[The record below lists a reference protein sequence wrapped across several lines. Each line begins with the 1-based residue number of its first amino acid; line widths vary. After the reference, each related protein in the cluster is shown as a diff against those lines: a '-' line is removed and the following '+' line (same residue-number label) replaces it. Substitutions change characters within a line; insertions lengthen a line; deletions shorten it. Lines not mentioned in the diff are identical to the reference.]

1 MIKSKAIQ
9 SKSRKKINNR
19 RKSRELA
26 MKSIYRGLVNTFDLT
41 QIQKDIREDPDFI
54 RADEK
59 FYVEILKGVFKN
71 LETLKLEITSYLDRS
86 YEELSPIEL
95 SIIYSSLY
103 ELKYSLSVPYK
114 VVINEAIEV
123 AKSFGGVDGYK
134 YINGILNQA
143 AEKIEKKNLIKI
155 NKLQCLRMKFIV
167 FPN

>member
-1 MIKSKAIQ
+1 MIESKAIQ

-26 MKSIYRGLVNTFDLT
+26 MKSIYRGLVNNFDLT

-59 FYVEILKGVFKN
+59 FYVEILNGVFKN

-103 ELKYSLSVPYK
+103 ELKYSPSVPYK

-143 AEKIEKKNLIKI
+143 AEKNRKEEFNKNK
-155 NKLQCLRMKFIV
+155 
-167 FPN
+167 

>member
-1 MIKSKAIQ
+1 MVDSKITK

-41 QIQKDIREDPDFI
+41 QIQKDIRDDPDFI

-71 LETLKLEITSYLDRS
+71 IEKLKLEIISYIDRS

-95 SIIYSSLY
+95 SIIYCSLY
-103 ELKYSLSVPYK
+103 ELKYSPSIPYK
-114 VVINEAIEV
+114 VVINEAIEI
-123 AKSFGGVDGYK
+123 AKTFGGTDGFK

-143 AEKIEKKNLIKI
+143 AEKNRKEEFDK
-155 NKLQCLRMKFIV
+155 Q
-167 FPN
+167 

>member
-1 MIKSKAIQ
+1 MVDSKITK

-41 QIQKDIREDPDFI
+41 QIQKDIRDDPDFI

-71 LETLKLEITSYLDRS
+71 IEKLKLEIISYIDRS

-103 ELKYSLSVPYK
+103 ELKYSPSIPYK
-114 VVINEAIEV
+114 VVINEAIEI
-123 AKSFGGVDGYK
+123 AKLFGGVDGFK

-143 AEKIEKKNLIKI
+143 AEKNRKEEFDK
-155 NKLQCLRMKFIV
+155 Q
-167 FPN
+167 

>member
-1 MIKSKAIQ
+1 MIESKPTKSKL
-9 SKSRKKINNR
+9 RKKINNR

-54 RADEK
+54 RADEE

-71 LETLKLEITSYLDRS
+71 QETLKLEIISYIDRS

-103 ELKYSLSVPYK
+103 ELKYSPSVPYK

-123 AKSFGGVDGYK
+123 AKSFGGVDGFK

-143 AEKIEKKNLIKI
+143 AEKNRKEEFGKQK
-155 NKLQCLRMKFIV
+155 
-167 FPN
+167 

>member
-26 MKSIYRGLVNTFDLT
+26 MKSIYRGLVNTFDLN

-59 FYVEILKGVFKN
+59 FYVEILNGVFKN

-143 AEKIEKKNLIKI
+143 AEKNRKEEFNKNK
-155 NKLQCLRMKFIV
+155 
-167 FPN
+167 

>member
-1 MIKSKAIQ
+1 MIESKAIQ

-41 QIQKDIREDPDFI
+41 QIQKDIRDDPDFI

-71 LETLKLEITSYLDRS
+71 QKTLKLEIISYIDRS

-103 ELKYSLSVPYK
+103 ELKYSPSVPYK

-123 AKSFGGVDGYK
+123 AKSFGGVDGFK

-143 AEKIEKKNLIKI
+143 AEKNRKEEFDKQK
-155 NKLQCLRMKFIV
+155 
-167 FPN
+167 

>member
-143 AEKIEKKNLIKI
+143 AEKNRKEEFIKNK
-155 NKLQCLRMKFIV
+155 
-167 FPN
+167 

>member
-1 MIKSKAIQ
+1 MIDSKITKN
-9 SKSRKKINNR
+9 KSRKKINNR

-71 LETLKLEITSYLDRS
+71 LEILKSEIKSYIDRS
-86 YEELSPIEL
+86 YDELSPIEL

-103 ELKYSLSVPYK
+103 ELKYSPSVPYK

-123 AKSFGGVDGYK
+123 AKSFGGVDGFK
-134 YINGILNQA
+134 YINGILNKA
-143 AEKIEKKNLIKI
+143 AAKNRKEEFDKKG
-155 NKLQCLRMKFIV
+155 
-167 FPN
+167 

>member
-1 MIKSKAIQ
+1 MVDSKITK

-41 QIQKDIREDPDFI
+41 QIQKDIRDDPDFI

-71 LETLKLEITSYLDRS
+71 IDTLKLEIISYIDRS

-103 ELKYSLSVPYK
+103 ELKYSPSVPYK

-123 AKSFGGVDGYK
+123 AKSFGGVDGFK

-143 AEKIEKKNLIKI
+143 AEKNRKEEFDKQK
-155 NKLQCLRMKFIV
+155 
-167 FPN
+167 

>member
-1 MIKSKAIQ
+1 MVDSKITK

-41 QIQKDIREDPDFI
+41 QIQKDIRDDPDFI

-71 LETLKLEITSYLDRS
+71 IEKLKLEIISYIDRS

-103 ELKYSLSVPYK
+103 ELKYSPSIPYK
-114 VVINEAIEV
+114 VVINEAIEI
-123 AKSFGGVDGYK
+123 AKSFGGVDGFK

-143 AEKIEKKNLIKI
+143 AEKNRKEEFDK
-155 NKLQCLRMKFIV
+155 Q
-167 FPN
+167 

>member
-1 MIKSKAIQ
+1 MIDSKITK

-41 QIQKDIREDPDFI
+41 QIQKDIRDDPDFI

-71 LETLKLEITSYLDRS
+71 IDTLKLEIISYIDRS

-103 ELKYSLSVPYK
+103 ELKYSPSVPYK

-123 AKSFGGVDGYK
+123 AKSFGGVDGFK

-143 AEKIEKKNLIKI
+143 AEKNRKEEFDKQK
-155 NKLQCLRMKFIV
+155 
-167 FPN
+167 